1 MNEKEIAKQ
10 YEENR
15 VKVLPLLEELVEQF
29 KKAKSSLDIQQLQLI
44 TEYLICDR
52 EFDEIYIDVL
62 EKEIEQLKRLWN
74 TRKEREMEQL
84 IMTIIGAMF
93 IVIAYLIGLNQN
105 RKEKMELLREDIQY
119 SANPLSID
127 NSKYAIEVLEELLE
141 ESEK

>member
-84 IMTIIGAMF
+84 IITIIGTMF

>member
-1 MNEKEIAKQ
+1 
-10 YEENR
+10 
-15 VKVLPLLEELVEQF
+15 
-29 KKAKSSLDIQQLQLI
+29 
-44 TEYLICDR
+44 
-52 EFDEIYIDVL
+52 
-62 EKEIEQLKRLWN
+62 
-74 TRKEREMEQL
+74 MEQL
-84 IMTIIGAMF
+84 IITIIGTMF

>member
-105 RKEKMELLREDIQY
+105 RKEKEYYQKEYQYYRNEYFNLRRK
-119 SANPLSID
+119 NID
-127 NSKYAIEVLEELLE
+127 KR
-141 ESEK
+141 